1 MKAIQSFVVKW
12 WCVTVSVGQCAFT
25 PALEKQKEKKKVV
38 HLPGSIIGLYI
49 SASALTWKLRDSP
62 GPYSNADGGAFS
74 EEEKRITE

>member
-1 MKAIQSFVVKW
+1 MMVCDSQRG
-12 WCVTVSVGQCAFT
+12 TVCFHACFGKT
-25 PALEKQKEKKKVV
+25 KGEKKKKVA

-49 SASALTWKLRDSP
+49 SASTLTWKLRDSP